1 METEIVRLFDTPEG
15 LRKNVRY
22 FNHEVFSYIGQ
33 EVWMVYWLINSVFG
47 FKDYEILEL
56 KTHMKTTIKESDRQE
71 NRIDLRIRLD
81 DSGEI
86 YWIFFMLEDE
96 NGPSPKTGS
105 VFEIARFLSS
115 YLSSYN
121 KEPEEDLS
129 GVMMVYLGRKNFL
142 GTDSF
147 QEEYIFRNQSGNQLT
162 DKFKIIYLFKE
173 GSDDSRRG
181 KLVRDL
187 FAEELDQISNDRAR
201 ERLIEVME
209 TPPEDNDL
217 ERIEFLRADEKHIC
231 SQMIRESLEA
241 RQRCNVAQERADR
254 RARGTDPIQDQLN
267 RLIKGMMEWGM
278 SREEI
283 SEKCGIPLNEI
294 PEL

>member
-1 METEIVRLFDTPEG
+1 METETVRLFETPEG

-33 EVWMVYWLINSVFG
+33 EVWMVYWMINSVFD

-81 DSGEI
+81 DSGKI
-86 YWIFFMLEDE
+86 YWIYFILEDE
-96 NGPSPKTGS
+96 NGPSTETGS

-115 YLSSYN
+115 HLSSYK

-129 GVMMVYLGRKNFL
+129 GVMIVYLGRKNFL
-142 GTDSF
+142 ETDSF
-147 QEEYIFRNQSGNQLT
+147 QEEYTFRNQSGNQLT
-162 DKFKIIYLFKE
+162 DKFKVIYLFQE

-187 FAEELDQISNDRAR
+187 FAEDPDQISNDQAR
-201 ERLIEVME
+201 VRLIEVME

-217 ERIEFLRADEKHIC
+217 ERIEFLRADGQHIC
-231 SQMIRESLEA
+231 SQTTQEFLEA
-241 RQRCNVAQERADR
+241 RQRCNVAEERAR
-254 RARGTDPIQDQLN
+254 REKQETQDHLKM
-267 RLIKGMMEWGM
+267 LIKGWMKDGT
-278 SREEI
+278 SLEEI
-283 SEKCGIPLNEI
+283 SKLCGIPLDEM